1 MLICLVGAAL
11 FAKTSVIIFVIVIIS
26 TLSVI
31 ISLLGQHSMPV
42 SVPDENDYFRK
53 HFNSSLE
60 FTSFKWSTFK
70 NNVNR
75 MYLSKQDS
83 LISCFMS

>member
-1 MLICLVGAAL
+1 MLICLIGASL

-31 ISLLGQHSMPV
+31 ISLLGQHYMTV

-70 NNVNR
+70 NNINR
-75 MYLSKQDS
+75 MYLSKQDL
-83 LISCFMS
+83 LIYCFMS